1 MTLLSICIPTYN
13 REKYLRDTLE
23 SIVSQDIFKNT
34 NDVDIVISDNASTD
48 GTRELVEKYLK
59 LYPEKIIYHR
69 NDSNIGFANFEK
81 VLSIA
86 DGKFLKLNNDTLLL
100 KPDSLE
106 KMLSYIKNN
115 LEEKN
120 ILFFSNNASN
130 IGGGA
135 ILYSDLNSFIKD
147 ISYYTTWIGS
157 FGIWKSD
164 FEKVI
169 KIFNEKTW
177 TEIPHTYILFNF
189 LENHRNIL
197 CISEELF
204 ESVCPQKKGGNY
216 NVAQVFGENYINFLN
231 EFRDKNLLSTA
242 VYNKEKYKL
251 IKFINKYYF
260 DVRNK
265 YNFQKTG
272 YFKYLLK
279 FYRWDLYFYLCYIKM
294 GLKYVLRYL

>member
-189 LENHRNIL
+189 LENHRHIL